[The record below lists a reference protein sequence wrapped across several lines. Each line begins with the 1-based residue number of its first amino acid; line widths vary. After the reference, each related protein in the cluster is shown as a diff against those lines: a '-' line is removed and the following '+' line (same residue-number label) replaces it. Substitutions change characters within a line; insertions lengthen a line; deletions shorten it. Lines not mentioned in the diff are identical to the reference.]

1 MDRREAILT
10 MLALGA
16 TPLSSNAEQFPK
28 KPLSLIC
35 PWSAGGSADLA
46 LRALAESV
54 GKLLG
59 QPMIVEYKPGASGT
73 MGATAMVSARPD
85 GYTLTQIP
93 GPVFRLPHM
102 QKVGFDPRTDLTYII
117 CLTGYTYGVVVR
129 ADSPWKTFQD
139 VINWAKANPGKL
151 AYGSPGVGSNP
162 HIGMEL
168 IAEKVG
174 AQFLHIPF
182 KGVAENLQSLLGGHT
197 MLLADTTGWAS
208 QVNDGRARLLV
219 TWGAERTKSWPEV
232 PILKELGIDIVY
244 SGPWGIA
251 GPRGMDPQ
259 VVKILHDAFQKATN
273 DANVLQTLKR
283 LDQSIVYMNG
293 AEYADF
299 ARRQFDRE
307 KVIVEKFGLRG
318 QS

>member
-1 MDRREAILT
+1 
-10 MLALGA
+10 
-16 TPLSSNAEQFPK
+16 
-28 KPLSLIC
+28 
-35 PWSAGGSADLA
+35 
-46 LRALAESV
+46 
-54 GKLLG
+54 
-59 QPMIVEYKPGASGT
+59 

-102 QKVGFDPRTDLTYII
+102 QKVGFDPQTDLTYII

-174 AQFLHIPF
+174 AQLLHIPF

-232 PILKELGIDIVY
+232 PILKELGIDIVF

-283 LDQSIVYMNG
+283 LDQSIVYMSG
-293 AEYADF
+293 AEYADY